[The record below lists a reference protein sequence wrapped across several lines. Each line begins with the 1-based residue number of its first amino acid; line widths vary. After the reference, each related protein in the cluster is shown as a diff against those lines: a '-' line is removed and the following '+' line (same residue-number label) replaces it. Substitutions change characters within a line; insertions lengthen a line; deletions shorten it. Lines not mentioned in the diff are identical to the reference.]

1 MAAPNIVNVSTITC
15 KTTVQNANTS
25 LSTMVINAASS
36 GQVFK
41 INMLLATNK
50 SATAADVT
58 VDIYRGATS
67 YPLAYTIT
75 VPDKAAV
82 VLSGKDT
89 AFYLEEGDVLRIS
102 SSINSSI
109 VVTTSYEIIS

>member
-1 MAAPNIVNVSTITC
+1 MILAA
-15 KTTVQNANTS
+15 
-25 LSTMVINAASS
+25 
-36 GQVFK
+36 
-41 INMLLATNK
+41 NK
-50 SATAADVT
+50 SATPADVT

-67 YPLAYTIT
+67 FPIAFTVT
-75 VPDKAAV
+75 VPDKSSI

-102 SSINSSI
+102 GSINSSI